1 MKASNLITHLEKK
14 GVSKEVTMVV
24 GNKEYS
30 VEVVSSNPD
39 RLILSGEPLAKVPEG
54 DDEEVTKEVT
64 KKVTKEKK

>member
-54 DDEEVTKEVT
+54 DDKEVTKEVT